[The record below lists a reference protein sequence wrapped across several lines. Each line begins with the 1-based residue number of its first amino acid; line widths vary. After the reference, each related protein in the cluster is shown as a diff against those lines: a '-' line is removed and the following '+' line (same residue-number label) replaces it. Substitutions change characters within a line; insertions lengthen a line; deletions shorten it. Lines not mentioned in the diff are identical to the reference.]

1 MYAQIVKFDGP
12 RGPELV
18 AASDRA
24 GKERIVPAVS
34 ADPEVRAG
42 LVGTFVL
49 RRPDGAE
56 VVIIVAETEEILER
70 GNKIIDATP
79 LLPGEDPALLPGPDS
94 VETYE
99 VVRAFGPAFTP
110 SGVQS

>member
-1 MYAQIVKFDGP
+1 MHAQIVKLDGP
-12 RGPELV
+12 RSRELV

-24 GKERIVPAVS
+24 GTERILPAVS
-34 ADPEVRAG
+34 ADPEIRGGIVA
-42 LVGTFVL
+42 TFVM
-49 RRPDGAE
+49 RQPSGAE

-70 GNKIIDATP
+70 GNRIINETP
-79 LLPGEDPALLPGPDS
+79 LLSGEDPALLPGPDS

-110 SGVQS
+110 LAVRS